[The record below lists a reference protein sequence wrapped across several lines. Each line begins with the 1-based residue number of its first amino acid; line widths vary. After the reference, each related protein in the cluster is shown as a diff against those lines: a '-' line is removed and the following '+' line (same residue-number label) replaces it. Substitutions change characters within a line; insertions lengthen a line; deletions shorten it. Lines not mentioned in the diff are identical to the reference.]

1 MAFTAVQ
8 ISFLQ
13 RLVEERTS
21 SKQISAAASY
31 FSENYSLGRV
41 VGGRVEYSDA
51 HFTAAQNLLLA
62 NQLPVKALGA
72 DATRAQAAEYGGM
85 SEKDFSLAP
94 HANSVAVK
102 GLGTCTFDGIPLET
116 PLGAYMVLTVEQA
129 MRVTCE
135 RVMVVENLETFRSL
149 QAYSWIDLKGLSVLA
164 IYRGE
169 RSLPNKDAM
178 ELVRSRS
185 EPIWGFFDFDPAGLV
200 MANSLPEDRFE
211 RLLLPDSGWLE
222 SAANSTHGRH
232 LFDSQWSSYVN
243 VLDNATNQ
251 KIVIAWE
258 LMKRV
263 RSAVTQERMF
273 RVELR

>member
-13 RLVEERTS
+13 RLIEERPQSRHT
-21 SKQISAAASY
+21 SAAADH
-31 FSENYSLGRV
+31 FSEHYSLGRV
-41 VGGRVEYSDA
+41 LGRRVEYTEA
-51 HFTAAQNLLLA
+51 HFAAAENLLLA
-62 NQLPVKALGA
+62 NQLPVRALGT

-94 HANSVAVK
+94 HADSVAVK
-102 GLGTCTFDGIPLET
+102 GLGRCMFGGNPLDT

-129 MRVTCE
+129 KRVICE
-135 RVMVVENLETFRSL
+135 RIMVVENLETFRSL
-149 QAYSWIDLKGLSVLA
+149 QAYSWVDLQDFAVLA

-169 RSLPNKDAM
+169 KNLPNKDAA

-200 MANSLPEDRFE
+200 MANALPDDRFD

-222 SAANSTHGRH
+222 SAANSTRGRQ
-232 LFDSQWSSYVN
+232 LFDSQFSFYGS
-243 VLDNATNQ
+243 VLDDAKNQ
-251 KIVIAWE
+251 QVASAWR
-258 LMKRV
+258 LMKRI
-263 RSAVTQERMF
+263 RSAVTQERM
-273 RVELR
+273 LRAT